1 MALRVVSNYLR
12 LPQKTFWILDTLA
25 YHA

>member
-25 YHA
+25 YHD